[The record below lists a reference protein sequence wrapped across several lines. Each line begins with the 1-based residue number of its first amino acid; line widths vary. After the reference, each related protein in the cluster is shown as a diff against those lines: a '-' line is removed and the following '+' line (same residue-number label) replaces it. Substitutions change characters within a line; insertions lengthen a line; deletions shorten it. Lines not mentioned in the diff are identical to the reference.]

1 MTLLK
6 ATVTLTGAL
15 APCLVTAAGAPD
27 RTQLPIPDVEPQTY
41 SQLDVRDVQRP
52 EPTSRVKAPEGAPNV
67 LVILLDDVGFSQ
79 SSLFGGAIEMPTLNA
94 LAKQGLM
101 YNQFH
106 TTGVSS
112 ATRTALLTGRNHHQ
126 NNMGSIAE
134 TATAFPGNTGVRP
147 NYIAAL
153 PKILKY
159 NGYSTAM
166 FGKNHEIPPWE
177 TGPAGDQTLWPKQV
191 GFDKF
196 YGFFGGETDQFQP
209 VLIDGNTRIKTPRK
223 ENYHFTADM
232 TDKTIE
238 WLNLEHSYNSDKPFF
253 AYYAPGAAHAPHQAP
268 REWIDKFKGKF
279 SMGWDK
285 LRQETFERQKAN
297 GIIPKDT
304 VLPPMP
310 DFVPRWDSLTKDEK
324 RVFERQMEVYA
335 GFLAHTDYEIGRIV
349 DTLKKNG
356 EYDNTLIFYIVGDN
370 GASAE
375 GNRNGSLNSLAF
387 YNGIEEDPSYALKN
401 IDKLGGPESFG
412 HYASGWA
419 VAGDSPFVWTKGM
432 ASDYGGTRNGMVVSW
447 PNGIKKNG
455 QTIRSQWSHVVDIA
469 PTVLEAANLPEPKQ
483 VEGVEQIPMAGVS
496 FAQTFTDPKAE
507 TKHKT
512 QYFELA
518 GNRAIYKDGW
528 LARVTHWALT
538 ETSAKFKTLQKDEWE
553 LFDTTKDWSLSKD
566 LAKEQPEKL
575 EEMKKLFDK
584 EAEDNHVYPIDDRTL
599 ERMNAEVAGR
609 PDAMFGKQSLT
620 LYEGAKGI
628 PENSFLNIKNKSFDL
643 VANISTDDVKNTNG
657 VIIAQGG
664 NFAGWTLYVKNGV
677 PTFEYNWLTYE
688 YTKVTGDKLKKGDNE
703 IKVEFRY
710 DEDGVGGKGNAAG
723 AGKGGNAYLYVNG
736 KLVNK
741 KLIPNTIS
749 RLFSLDDGVGI
760 GEDEGGAVSKDYQA
774 PFEFN
779 QKIEKVTTSIV
790 E

>member
-1 MTLLK
+1 MDIIK
-6 ATVTLTGAL
+6 KSVVLTSAL
-15 APCLVTAAGAPD
+15 TPYIASADTPD
-27 RTQLPIPDVEPQTY
+27 RTQLPIPDVRPQTY

-52 EPTSRVKAPEGAPNV
+52 DPTSRVKAPDGAPNV

-79 SSLFGGAIEMPTLNA
+79 SSLFGGAVDMPTLSA

-112 ATRTALLTGRNHHQ
+112 ATRTAILTGRNHHQ

-166 FGKNHEIPPWE
+166 FGKNHEIPAWE
-177 TGPAGDQTLWPKQV
+177 TGPAGVQTLWPKEV

-196 YGFFGGETDQFQP
+196 YGFFGGETDQYQP
-209 VLIDGNTRIKTPRK
+209 VLIDGITRIKTPRK
-223 ENYHFTADM
+223 KDYHFTEDM

-238 WLNLEHSYNSDKPFF
+238 WLNLEQSYNADKPFF
-253 AYYAPGAAHAPHQAP
+253 IYYAPGAVHAPHHAP
-268 REWIDKFKGKF
+268 KEWIDKYKGKF

-297 GIIPKDT
+297 NIIPKNT

-310 DFVPRWDSLTKDEK
+310 DFVPRWDSLTADEK

-335 GFLAHTDYEIGRIV
+335 GYLAHTDHEIGRV
-349 DTLKKNG
+349 VETLKKNG
-356 EYDNTLIFYIVGDN
+356 EFDNTLIFYIVGDN

-375 GNRNGSLNSLAF
+375 GNRNGSFNSLAF
-387 YNGIEEDPSYALKN
+387 YNGIDEPSSYALEN
-401 IDKLGGPESFG
+401 IEKLGGPESFP

-432 ASDYGGTRNGMVVSW
+432 ASDYGGTRNAMVVSW
-447 PNGIKKNG
+447 PHGIKKNG
-455 QTIRSQWSHVVDIA
+455 QNIRSQWSHVVDIA
-469 PTVLEAANLPEPKQ
+469 PTVLETAKLPFPKK
-483 VEGVEQIPMAGVS
+483 VEGIKQIPMAGVS
-496 FAQTFTDPKAE
+496 FAQSFNNPDAE
-507 TKHKT
+507 TDHKV

-538 ETSAKFKTLQKDEWE
+538 ESSANFTTLQKDEWE
-553 LFDTTKDWSLSKD
+553 LFDTTQDWSLSNN
-566 LAKEQPEKL
+566 LADKYPKKL
-575 EEMKKLFDK
+575 KEMKKLFDK
-584 EAEDNHVYPIDDRTL
+584 EAQENHVYPIDDRTL
-599 ERMNAEVAGR
+599 ERMNAEIAGR

-643 VANISTDDVKNTNG
+643 VAKVITDDVKNTNG
-657 VIIAQGG
+657 VVIAQGG
-664 NFAGWTLYVKNGV
+664 NFAGWTLFVKNGV

-688 YTKVTGDKLKKGDNE
+688 YTKVSGSELKKGENE

-710 DEDGVGGKGNAAG
+710 DEDGKGGKGNAAG
-723 AGKGGNAYLYVNG
+723 LGKGGNVYLYVNG
-736 KLVNK
+736 KLAAK
-741 KLIPNTIS
+741 KLIPNTIAS
-749 RLFSLDDGVGI
+749 LFSLDDGVGI
-760 GEDEGGAVSKDYQA
+760 GEDEGGAVSLDYEA
-774 PFEFN
+774 PFTFN
-779 QKIEKVTTSIV
+779 KKIEQVTTSIV
-790 E
+790 Q

>member
-1 MTLLK
+1 MALLK
-6 ATVTLTGAL
+6 TTVTLTGAL

-41 SQLDVRDVQRP
+41 SQLDVREVQRP

-134 TATAFPGNTGVRP
+134 TSTAFPGNTSVRP

-159 NGYSTAM
+159 NGYNTAM
-166 FGKNHEIPPWE
+166 FGKNHEIPAWE
-177 TGPAGDQTLWPKQV
+177 TGPAGNQTLWPQQV

-209 VLIDGNTRIKTPRK
+209 VLIDGSTRIKTPRK
-223 ENYHFTADM
+223 DNYHFTADM
-232 TDKTIE
+232 ADQAIE
-238 WLNLEHSYNSDKPFF
+238 WLNLQHSYNADKPFF
-253 AYYAPGAAHAPHQAP
+253 TYFAPGAAHAPHQAP
-268 REWIDKFKGKF
+268 QEWIDKFKGKF

-304 VLPPMP
+304 VMPPMP

-335 GFLAHTDYEIGRIV
+335 GFLAHTDHEIGRVI

-356 EYDNTLIFYIVGDN
+356 EFDNTLIFYIVGDN

-375 GNRNGSLNSLAF
+375 GNRTGSFNSLAF

-401 IDKLGGPESFG
+401 IDKLGGPDSFP
-412 HYASGWA
+412 HYAAGWS
-419 VAGDSPFVWTKGM
+419 VAGDSPFTWTKGM
-432 ASDYGGTRNGMVVSW
+432 SSDFGGTRNGMVVSW
-447 PNGIKKNG
+447 PNGIDNKG
-455 QTIRSQWSHVVDIA
+455 QPLRSQWSHVVDVV
-469 PTVLEAANLPEPKQ
+469 PTVLEAANLPTPKE
-483 VEGVEQIPMAGVS
+483 VDGVEQIPMAGVS
-496 FAQTFTDPKAE
+496 FLNTFHETKAE
-507 TKHKT
+507 VRDKP
-512 QYFELA
+512 QYFELG
-518 GNRAIYKDGW
+518 GNRAVYYKGW

-538 ETSAKFKTLQKDEWE
+538 ETSAKFRSLQDDEWE
-553 LFDTTKDWSLSKD
+553 LFDTTKDFALANN
-566 LAKEQPEKL
+566 LAKSNPKKL
-575 EEMKKLFDK
+575 EELKKLFDH
-584 EAEDNHVYPIDDRTL
+584 EAEVNHVYPIDDRTL

-643 VANISTDDVKNTNG
+643 VVNVSTDDVENTNG
-657 VIIAQGG
+657 VVIAQGG
-664 NFAGWTLYVKNGV
+664 NFAGWTLYLKNGV
-677 PTFEYNWLTYE
+677 PTFEYNWLAYE
-688 YTKVTGDKLKKGDNE
+688 YTKLTGDKLKKGDNE

-723 AGKGGNAYLYVNG
+723 QGKGGNAYLYVNG
-736 KLVNK
+736 KLTAK

-760 GEDEGGAVSKDYQA
+760 GEDEGGAVSRDYAA

-779 QKIEKVTTSIV
+779 QKIEQVTTSIV
-790 E
+790 Q

>member
-1 MTLLK
+1 MDILK
-6 ATVTLTGAL
+6 TTVTITGAL
-15 APCLVTAAGAPD
+15 APCLVAAGMVD
-27 RTQLPIPDVEPQTY
+27 RTKLPIPDIEPQTY
-41 SQLDVRDVQRP
+41 TQLDVRNVQRP
-52 EPTSRVKAPEGAPNV
+52 EPTRRIAAPKDAPNV

-79 SSLFGGAIEMPTLNA
+79 SSLFGGAVDMPTLDA
-94 LAKQGLM
+94 LAKQGLI

-134 TATAFPGNTGVRP
+134 TSTAFPGNTSVRP

-166 FGKNHEIPPWE
+166 FGKNHEIPAWE
-177 TGPAGDQTLWPKQV
+177 TGPAGNQTLWPSEV

-223 ENYHFTADM
+223 KNYHFTADM
-232 TDKTIE
+232 TDQTIE
-238 WLNLEHSYNSDKPFF
+238 WLNLQHSYNADQPFF

-285 LRQETFERQKAN
+285 LRQESFERQKKL
-297 GIIPKDT
+297 GIIPQDT

-310 DFVPRWDSLTKDEK
+310 DFVPRWDSLSSDEK

-335 GFLAHTDYEIGRIV
+335 GFLAHTDHEIGRVI

-356 EYDNTLIFYIVGDN
+356 EFDNTLIFYIVGDN

-375 GNRNGSLNSLAF
+375 GNRNGSFNSLAF
-387 YNGIEEDPSYALKN
+387 YNLITEDPNRVLEN
-401 IDKLGGPESFG
+401 IDKLGGPDSFP

-419 VAGDSPFVWTKGM
+419 VAGDSPFTWTKGM
-432 ASDYGGTRNGMVVSW
+432 SSDFGGTRNGMVVSW
-447 PNGIKKNG
+447 PAGIDNKG
-455 QTIRSQWSHVVDIA
+455 QPLRDQWSHVVDIA
-469 PTVLEAANLPEPKQ
+469 PTVLEAANLPVPKE
-483 VEGVEQIPMAGVS
+483 VDGVEQIPMAGVS
-496 FAQTFTDPKAE
+496 FTNTFKETKAQTR
-507 TKHKT
+507 HKP
-512 QYFELA
+512 QYFELG
-518 GNRAIYKDGW
+518 GNRAIYHEGW

-538 ETSAKFKTLQKDEWE
+538 EGSTKFRDLQDDKWE
-553 LFDTTKDWSLSKD
+553 LYDTTKDFSLAND
-566 LAKEQPEKL
+566 LAKSNPQKL
-575 EEMKKLFDK
+575 EELKKLFDK
-584 EAEDNHVYPIDDRTL
+584 EAEKNHVYPIDDRTM
-599 ERMNAEVAGR
+599 ERVNAEIAGR
-609 PDAMFGKQSLT
+609 PDALFGKKSLT
-620 LYEGAKGI
+620 LYEGARGI
-628 PENSFLNIKNKSFDL
+628 PENSFLNIKNKSFDI
-643 VANISTDDVKNTNG
+643 VADISTDNASKTNG

-664 NFAGWTLYVKNGV
+664 NFGGWTLYVKNGV

-688 YTKVTGDKLKKGDNE
+688 YTKVSGSKLKEGKNE
-703 IKVEFRY
+703 IKVAFRY
-710 DEDGVGGKGNAAG
+710 DENGQGGKGNAAG
-723 AGKGGNAYLYVNG
+723 RGKGGNVYLYVND
-736 KLVNK
+736 KLVEK
-741 KLIPNTIS
+741 KLIPNTNS

-779 QKIEKVTTSIV
+779 QKIEQVTTSIV
-790 E
+790 Q